1 MTKVY
6 SLIYQVHTKM
16 ISDWSAELNKGS
28 NPSSS
33 VDEAN
38 ALDEQLTSKRQ
49 KLKREKD
56 TLDTLMGAWTQQEQ
70 IMSQL
75 EDRVS
80 RIQTLVAELEGK
92 LSICFCYL
100 IYLLGRKLRRG
111 KTSRIDH

>member
-1 MTKVY
+1 M
-6 SLIYQVHTKM
+6 SNQRNQVHTKM
-16 ISDWSAELNKGS
+16 ISDWSAELNKSS

-49 KLKREKD
+49 QLKRETDK
-56 TLDTLMGAWTQQEQ
+56 LDTLMGAWTQQEQ
-70 IMSQL
+70 IMTQL

-92 LSICFCYL
+92 LSIHFCYL
-100 IYLLGRKLRRG
+100 IYLVGRKLR
-111 KTSRIDH
+111 